1 MRAGL
6 VFVAMLGACGDG
18 GGADGERAPECDI
31 PPAVCA
37 DGSDA
42 VPPANPPE
50 LYKSKRCLDAHGDV
64 AATWSTFRNGQVTYN
79 PATGDMT
86 ACWSVESTV
95 ALRRTYS
102 GTPEAQTST
111 DTCWD
116 RDGEPAECAAVL
128 AEYNKA
134 AMPAE

>member
-1 MRAGL
+1 MRAFL
-6 VFVAMLGACGDG
+6 VLAVAMLGACGEG
-18 GGADGERAPECDI
+18 EGLQADRAPDCDI
-31 PPAVCA
+31 PPMVCA

-50 LYKSKRCLDAHGDV
+50 GFDLKVCEEGDFDRQ
-64 AATWSTFRNGQVTYN
+64 WQTY
-79 PATGDMT
+79 PSGVVWHSGGAGPDTG
-86 ACWSVESTV
+86 CWSATSTV
-95 ALRRTYS
+95 AIRRTYTDRTTS
-102 GTPEAQTST
+102 AQST